1 LSGSLSHA
9 TVGHRSPEG
18 ICLDGL
24 FNGRHVHAVDATR
37 GNRTAVSFLLRFID
51 DRTVVT
57 WT

>member
-1 LSGSLSHA
+1 M
-9 TVGHRSPEG
+9 TSPT
-18 ICLDGL
+18 IAPV

-37 GNRTAVSFLLRFID
+37 GNRTAVSFLFGFVD